1 TCGWWVSEQYSTSWL
16 NTKLDK
22 GVVVFCTTVMFWVFA
37 LRYMQGPFRSI
48 LLSNESQIILT
59 TINLFTI
66 TLSQPLTIFLMK
78 YLDEGIKF
86 YFLMQLISSAIGCI
100 SMVLY
105 SEKIRRKVLF
115 LCPLEEDSIKSEDA
129 SVRKLIVFALQ
140 LSTLSILWVLVNQ
153 SDKLAL
159 TKYSTLTEYGIY
171 SVAVSIISVLAI
183 LSDPLNQYLQPRLTR
198 YYHHNN

>member
-1 TCGWWVSEQYSTSWL
+1 
-16 NTKLDK
+16 
-22 GVVVFCTTVMFWVFA
+22 MFWVFA

-105 SEKIRRKVLF
+105 SEK
-115 LCPLEEDSIKSEDA
+115 
-129 SVRKLIVFALQ
+129 
-140 LSTLSILWVLVNQ
+140 
-153 SDKLAL
+153 
-159 TKYSTLTEYGIY
+159 
-171 SVAVSIISVLAI
+171 
-183 LSDPLNQYLQPRLTR
+183 
-198 YYHHNN
+198 